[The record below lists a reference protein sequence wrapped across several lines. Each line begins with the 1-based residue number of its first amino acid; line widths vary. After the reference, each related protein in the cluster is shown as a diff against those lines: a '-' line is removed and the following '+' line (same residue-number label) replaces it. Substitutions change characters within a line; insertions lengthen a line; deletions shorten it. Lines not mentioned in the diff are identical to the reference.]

1 MNRSARDAEAPADSL
16 PQDHFDVLYQDSADP
31 WQLRSAWYERRK
43 YAVTLAALPRDHY
56 RHGLEPGCAIGELT
70 RLIADRCD
78 QVLAFDF
85 AEAAVREARASVGS
99 RTNVRVERRS
109 LPGEL
114 PEGSYDLIVVSE
126 VLYYLSAPDLASS
139 VDGLV
144 ARLED
149 EGDLVAVHHRAA
161 DRCYGYDGFNVHAVL
176 AARPELR
183 EIVSY
188 DDADFALRVFRK
200 HAPPGF
206 TQGDLEPGGGRG
218 DS

>member
-1 MNRSARDAEAPADSL
+1 MRQRAHGPEGSGGPGSPPRLAAGSARGPVQQTQAGRGPVLDAAQLEVLRRYGGEHDVAAG
-16 PQDHFDVLYQDSADP
+16 DVLFADGD
-31 WQLRSAWYERRK
+31 
-43 YAVTLAALPRDHY
+43 V
-56 RHGLEPGCAIGELT
+56 
-70 RLIADRCD
+70 
-78 QVLAFDF
+78 
-85 AEAAVREARASVGS
+85 
-99 RTNVRVERRS
+99 
-109 LPGEL
+109 
-114 PEGSYDLIVVSE
+114 SYDLIVVSE